1 MGVTLSSFQVKTK
14 GETDIVD
21 ITDRVEKIIGEG
33 DVQTGTATVFVKG
46 STAGISTIE
55 YEPGLVSDLKSLYER
70 LAPRQGEYLHN
81 LRWGDGNGFSHVRAS
96 LTGQSFT
103 FPVCDRHPLLGT
115 WQQLILIDFDNRPRN
130 REVVVQIVGE

>member
-1 MGVTLSSFQVKTK
+1 MGATLASFQVETK

-21 ITDRVEKIIGEG
+21 ITHHVNEIIGEG
-33 DVQTGTATVFVKG
+33 DITTGTATVFVKG

-55 YEPGLVSDLKSLYER
+55 YESGLVSDLKSLYER
-70 LAPRQGEYLHN
+70 LAPRQGEYRHN

-96 LTGQSFT
+96 LTGQSFSI
-103 FPVCDRHPLLGT
+103 PVCDKRPLLGT
-115 WQQLILIDFDNRPRN
+115 WQQLILIDFDNRPRS

>member
-1 MGVTLSSFQVKTK
+1 MGATLTSFGVETK

-21 ITDRVEKIIGEG
+21 ITDSVTKIIQ
-33 DVQTGTATVFVKG
+33 DQKVQSGTATVFVKG

-81 LRWGDGNGFSHVRAS
+81 LRWGDKNGFSHIRAS
-96 LTGQSFT
+96 LTGQSFS
-103 FPVCDRHPLLGT
+103 FPVSGKQPLLGT
-115 WQQLILIDFDNRPRN
+115 WQQIILIDFDNRPRN

>member
-1 MGVTLSSFQVKTK
+1 MGVTLSSFQVETK

-21 ITDRVEKIIGEG
+21 ITHHVNEIIGEG
-33 DVQTGTATVFVKG
+33 DITTGTATVFVKG

-55 YEPGLVSDLKSLYER
+55 YESGLVSDLKSLYER
-70 LAPRQGEYLHN
+70 LAPRQGEYRHN

-96 LTGQSFT
+96 LTGQSFSI
-103 FPVCDRHPLLGT
+103 PVCDKRPLLGT
-115 WQQLILIDFDNRPRN
+115 WQQLILIDFDNRPRS

>member
-1 MGVTLSSFQVKTK
+1 MGATLASFQVETK

-21 ITDRVEKIIGEG
+21 ITHHVNKIIGEG
-33 DVQTGTATVFVKG
+33 DIAMGTATVFVKG

-70 LAPRQGEYLHN
+70 LAPRQGEYRHD

-96 LTGQSFT
+96 LTGQSFSI
-103 FPVCDRHPLLGT
+103 PVCDKRPLLGT

>member
-1 MGVTLSSFQVKTK
+1 MGVTLSSFQVETK

-21 ITDRVEKIIGEG
+21 ITDRVTKIIQRQE
-33 DVQTGTATVFVKG
+33 VQRGTATVFVKG

-96 LTGQSFT
+96 LTGQSFS
-103 FPVCDRHPLLGT
+103 FPVSDKRPLLGAY
-115 WQQLILIDFDNRPRN
+115 QQLILIDFDNRPRN